1 MGGKTMS
8 NKILSRKR
16 KLRFMI
22 VLAILIGI
30 TLGMNCKFTPVAQSV
45 ATGKA
50 KYIMSDFINS
60 SVVEDMENSG
70 DIYSQITKVERN
82 EKNEISAIYTDMK
95 KINFLKSHIAS
106 LIQNKI
112 ANFKEKTFWIS
123 LGTLSGFEILNGKG
137 PKVPMKI
144 SIAGNVFTNFN
155 NKFSNAGINQTIH
168 QIYVNIHTKICITIP
183 GSTCTSESDDEILVS
198 ETVIVGKVPRV
209 YSCSGNLDLCKLP
222 ES

>member
-30 TLGMNCKFTPVAQSV
+30 ALGMNCKFTPVAQSV

-112 ANFKEKTFWIS
+112 VNFKEKTFWIS

>member
-1 MGGKTMS
+1 MP

-22 VLAILIGI
+22 VLIILIGI
-30 TLGMNCKFTPVAQSV
+30 TVGMNCKFTPVAQSV

-106 LIQNKI
+106 LIQDKI
-112 ANFKEKTFWIS
+112 VNFKEKTFWIS

-168 QIYVNIHTKICITIP
+168 QIYVNIHTKICVTIP
-183 GSTCTSESDDEILVS
+183 GSTSTSESDDEILVS

>member
-30 TLGMNCKFTPVAQSV
+30 ALGMNCKFTPVAQSV

-60 SVVEDMENSG
+60 SVVEDMGNSG
-70 DIYSQITKVERN
+70 AIYSQITKVERN

>member
-30 TLGMNCKFTPVAQSV
+30 TVGMNCKFTPVAQSV

-82 EKNEISAIYTDMK
+82 EKNDI
-95 KINFLKSHIAS
+95 F
-106 LIQNKI
+106 
-112 ANFKEKTFWIS
+112 
-123 LGTLSGFEILNGKG
+123 
-137 PKVPMKI
+137 
-144 SIAGNVFTNFN
+144 
-155 NKFSNAGINQTIH
+155 
-168 QIYVNIHTKICITIP
+168 
-183 GSTCTSESDDEILVS
+183 
-198 ETVIVGKVPRV
+198 
-209 YSCSGNLDLCKLP
+209 
-222 ES
+222 

>member
-1 MGGKTMS
+1 MS

-30 TLGMNCKFTPVAQSV
+30 ALGMNCKFTPVAQSV

-112 ANFKEKTFWIS
+112 VNFKEKTFWIS

>member
-1 MGGKTMS
+1 MS

-30 TLGMNCKFTPVAQSV
+30 TVGMNCKFTPVAQSV

-144 SIAGNVFTNFN
+144 SIVGNVFTNFN

-168 QIYVNIHTKICITIP
+168 QIYVNIHTKICVTIP

>member
-1 MGGKTMS
+1 MS

-22 VLAILIGI
+22 VLAILIGMA
-30 TLGMNCKFTPVAQSV
+30 LGMNCKFTPVAQSV

-112 ANFKEKTFWIS
+112 SNFKEKTFWIS

>member
-16 KLRFMI
+16 KLKFMI

-30 TLGMNCKFTPVAQSV
+30 ALGMNCKFTPVAQSV

-168 QIYVNIHTKICITIP
+168 QIYVNIHTKICVTIP
-183 GSTCTSESDDEILVS
+183 VSTCTSESDDEILVS

-209 YSCSGNLDLCKLP
+209 YSCSGNLDFCKLP

>member
-1 MGGKTMS
+1 MP

-22 VLAILIGI
+22 VLVILIGMAV
-30 TLGMNCKFTPVAQSV
+30 GMNCKFTPVAQSV

-60 SVVEDMENSG
+60 SIVEDMENSD
-70 DIYSQITKVERN
+70 DIYSQITQVERN

-106 LIQNKI
+106 LIQDKI
-112 ANFKEKTFWIS
+112 INFKEKTFWIS

-168 QIYVNIHTKICITIP
+168 QIYVNIHTKICVTIP

-209 YSCSGNLDLCKLP
+209 YSCAGNLDFCKLP

>member
-30 TLGMNCKFTPVAQSV
+30 TVGMNCKFTPVAQSV

-112 ANFKEKTFWIS
+112 VNFKEKTFWIS

>member
-1 MGGKTMS
+1 MS

-30 TLGMNCKFTPVAQSV
+30 TVGMNCKFTPVAQSV

-82 EKNEISAIYTDMK
+82 EKNEISSIYTDMK

>member
-30 TLGMNCKFTPVAQSV
+30 TVGMNCKFTPVAQSV

>member
-1 MGGKTMS
+1 MS

>member
-1 MGGKTMS
+1 MS

-30 TLGMNCKFTPVAQSV
+30 TVGMNCKFTPVAQSV

-144 SIAGNVFTNFN
+144 SISGNVFTNFN

>member
-1 MGGKTMS
+1 MS

-30 TLGMNCKFTPVAQSV
+30 TVGMNCKFTPVAQSV

-112 ANFKEKTFWIS
+112 VNFKEKTFWIS

-168 QIYVNIHTKICITIP
+168 QIYVNIHTKICVTIP
-183 GSTCTSESDDEILVS
+183 GSTRTSESDDEILVS

>member
-30 TLGMNCKFTPVAQSV
+30 TVGMNCKFTPVAQSV

-209 YSCSGNLDLCKLP
+209 YSCSGN
-222 ES
+222 

>member
-1 MGGKTMS
+1 MS

-16 KLRFMI
+16 KLRVMVVF
-22 VLAILIGI
+22 VILIGI
-30 TLGMNCKFTPVAQSV
+30 LMGVSFKFSPVAKSV
-45 ATGKA
+45 ALGKA

>member
-1 MGGKTMS
+1 MS

-16 KLRFMI
+16 KLKFMI

-30 TLGMNCKFTPVAQSV
+30 ALGMNCKFTPVAQSV

-70 DIYSQITKVERN
+70 DVYSQITKVERN

-106 LIQNKI
+106 LIQDKI
-112 ANFKEKTFWIS
+112 VNFKEKTFWIS

-168 QIYVNIHTKICITIP
+168 QIYVNIHTKICVTIP

>member
-1 MGGKTMS
+1 MP

-22 VLAILIGI
+22 VLVILIGMAV
-30 TLGMNCKFTPVAQSV
+30 GMNCKFTPVAQSV

-60 SVVEDMENSG
+60 SIVEDMENSD

-106 LIQNKI
+106 LIQDKI
-112 ANFKEKTFWIS
+112 INFKEKTFWIS

-168 QIYVNIHTKICITIP
+168 QIYVNIHTKICVTIP

-209 YSCSGNLDLCKLP
+209 YSCAGNLDFCKLP

>member
-1 MGGKTMS
+1 MS

-16 KLRFMI
+16 KLRVVVVF
-22 VLAILIGI
+22 VILIGI
-30 TLGMNCKFTPVAQSV
+30 LMGVSFKFSPVAKSV
-45 ATGKA
+45 ALGKA

-60 SVVEDMENSG
+60 SIVEDMENHG
-70 DIYSQITKVERN
+70 ELYNQITTIDRN
-82 EKNEISAIYTDMK
+82 EKNEISAVYTDMK

-112 ANFKEKTFWIS
+112 SNFKEKTFWIS

-155 NKFSNAGINQTIH
+155 NKFSNAGINQTLH
-168 QIYVNIHTKICITIP
+168 QIYVNVHTKICVTIP

-209 YSCSGNLDLCKLP
+209 YSCSGNLDFCKLP

>member
-1 MGGKTMS
+1 MS

-30 TLGMNCKFTPVAQSV
+30 TVGMNCKFTPVAQSV

-112 ANFKEKTFWIS
+112 VNFKEKTFWIS

-168 QIYVNIHTKICITIP
+168 QIYVNIHTKICVTIP

>member
-1 MGGKTMS
+1 MS

-16 KLRFMI
+16 KLKFMI

-30 TLGMNCKFTPVAQSV
+30 ALGMNCKFTPVAQSV

-112 ANFKEKTFWIS
+112 VNFKEKTFWIS

>member
-1 MGGKTMS
+1 MP

-22 VLAILIGI
+22 VLIILIGI
-30 TLGMNCKFTPVAQSV
+30 TVGMNCKFTPVAQSV

-70 DIYSQITKVERN
+70 DVYSQITKVERN

-106 LIQNKI
+106 LIQDKI
-112 ANFKEKTFWIS
+112 VNFKEKTFWIS

-168 QIYVNIHTKICITIP
+168 QIYVNIHTKICVTIP
-183 GSTCTSESDDEILVS
+183 GSTSTSESDDEILVS

>member
-1 MGGKTMS
+1 MS

-22 VLAILIGI
+22 VLAILIVI
-30 TLGMNCKFTPVAQSV
+30 ALGMNCKFTPVAQSV

>member
-1 MGGKTMS
+1 MS

-30 TLGMNCKFTPVAQSV
+30 TVGMNCKFTPVAQSV

-183 GSTCTSESDDEILVS
+183 GSTCTSESDDEILIS

>member
-1 MGGKTMS
+1 MP

-22 VLAILIGI
+22 VLIILIGI
-30 TLGMNCKFTPVAQSV
+30 TVGMNCKFTPVAQSV

-82 EKNEISAIYTDMK
+82 EKNEISAICTDMK

-106 LIQNKI
+106 LIQDKI
-112 ANFKEKTFWIS
+112 VNFKEKTFWIS

-168 QIYVNIHTKICITIP
+168 QIYVNIHTKICVTIP
-183 GSTCTSESDDEILVS
+183 GSTSTTESDDEILVS

>member
-1 MGGKTMS
+1 MS

-30 TLGMNCKFTPVAQSV
+30 ALGMNCKFTPVAQSV

-112 ANFKEKTFWIS
+112 VNFKEKTFWIS

-168 QIYVNIHTKICITIP
+168 QIYVNIHTKICVTIP

>member
-1 MGGKTMS
+1 MS

-30 TLGMNCKFTPVAQSV
+30 TVGMNCKFTPVAQSV

-168 QIYVNIHTKICITIP
+168 QIYVNIHTKICVTIP

>member
-1 MGGKTMS
+1 M
-8 NKILSRKR
+8 
-16 KLRFMI
+16 
-22 VLAILIGI
+22 
-30 TLGMNCKFTPVAQSV
+30 P
-45 ATGKA
+45 
-50 KYIMSDFINS
+50 
-60 SVVEDMENSG
+60 
-70 DIYSQITKVERN
+70 
-82 EKNEISAIYTDMK
+82 
-95 KINFLKSHIAS
+95 
-106 LIQNKI
+106 
-112 ANFKEKTFWIS
+112 FWIS

>member
-1 MGGKTMS
+1 MS

-30 TLGMNCKFTPVAQSV
+30 ALGMNCKFTPVAQSV

-50 KYIMSDFINS
+50 KYIMSDFINF

-112 ANFKEKTFWIS
+112 SNFKEKTFWIS

>member
-1 MGGKTMS
+1 MS

-30 TLGMNCKFTPVAQSV
+30 TVGMNCKFTPVAQSV

-106 LIQNKI
+106 LIQDKI

>member
-1 MGGKTMS
+1 MS

-30 TLGMNCKFTPVAQSV
+30 TVGMNCKFTPVAQSV

-112 ANFKEKTFWIS
+112 VNFKEKTFWIS

-183 GSTCTSESDDEILVS
+183 GSTCTSESDDEILIS

>member
-1 MGGKTMS
+1 MP

-22 VLAILIGI
+22 VLVILIGMAV
-30 TLGMNCKFTPVAQSV
+30 GMNCKFTPVAQSV

-60 SVVEDMENSG
+60 SIVEDMENSD

-106 LIQNKI
+106 LIQDKI
-112 ANFKEKTFWIS
+112 INFKEKTFWIS

-168 QIYVNIHTKICITIP
+168 HIYVNIHTKICVTIP

-209 YSCSGNLDLCKLP
+209 YSCAGNLDFCKLP

>member
-1 MGGKTMS
+1 MS

-30 TLGMNCKFTPVAQSV
+30 TVGMNCKFTPVAQSV

-106 LIQNKI
+106 LIQDKI

-168 QIYVNIHTKICITIP
+168 QIYVNIHTKICVTIP

>member
-1 MGGKTMS
+1 MS

-16 KLRFMI
+16 KLRVVVVF
-22 VLAILIGI
+22 VILIGI
-30 TLGMNCKFTPVAQSV
+30 LMGVSFKFSPVAKSV
-45 ATGKA
+45 ALGKA

-60 SVVEDMENSG
+60 SIVEDMENHG
-70 DIYSQITKVERN
+70 ELYNQITTIDRN
-82 EKNEISAIYTDMK
+82 EKNEISAVYTDMK

-112 ANFKEKTFWIS
+112 SNFKEKTFWIS

-144 SIAGNVFTNFN
+144 SISGNVFTNFN
-155 NKFSNAGINQTIH
+155 NKFSNAGINQTLH
-168 QIYVNIHTKICITIP
+168 QIYVNVHTKICVTIP

-209 YSCSGNLDLCKLP
+209 YSCSGNLDFCKLP

>member
-1 MGGKTMS
+1 MS

-30 TLGMNCKFTPVAQSV
+30 ALGMNCKFTPVAQSV

-112 ANFKEKTFWIS
+112 SNFKEKTFWIS

>member
-1 MGGKTMS
+1 MS

-30 TLGMNCKFTPVAQSV
+30 TVGMNCKFTPVAQSV

>member
-1 MGGKTMS
+1 MGGKTVP

-16 KLRFMI
+16 KLRFTI
-22 VLAILIGI
+22 VLVILMGI
-30 TLGMNCKFTPVAQSV
+30 VVGMNCKFTPVAKSV
-45 ATGKA
+45 AIGKA

-60 SVVEDMENSG
+60 SIVDDMENSG

-95 KINFLKSHIAS
+95 KINFLKSHIAF
-106 LIQNKI
+106 LIQDKI
-112 ANFKEKTFWIS
+112 INFKEKTFGIS

-144 SIAGNVFTNFN
+144 SVAGNVFTNFN
-155 NKFSNAGINQTIH
+155 NKFSHAGINQTIH
-168 QIYVNIHTKICITIP
+168 QIYVNIHTRICVTIP

-209 YSCSGNLDLCKLP
+209 YSCAGNLDFCKLP

>member
-1 MGGKTMS
+1 MS

-30 TLGMNCKFTPVAQSV
+30 TVGMNCKFTPVAQSV

-112 ANFKEKTFWIS
+112 VNFKEKTFWIS